1 MFFLFLSLSTFFIHH
16 FHSYMKILTVIP
28 HIPTLISRIPTLIPF
43 ITTPISRVPTLIP
56 CIRIIPTLI
65 PRIHISPTLIP
76 CIPIIPLIPFLDSPL
91 WHLQITVIYG
101 MEPRCY
107 LKSIKTIC
115 ILIFPLLYAN
125 SPCAVAATWLYNVC
139 LSFYFVL

>member
-1 MFFLFLSLSTFFIHH
+1 
-16 FHSYMKILTVIP
+16 MKILTVIP

-65 PRIHISPTLIP
+65 P
-76 CIPIIPLIPFLDSPL
+76 CIPIVPLIPFLDSPL

-125 SPCAVAATWLYNVC
+125 SPCAVAAT
-139 LSFYFVL
+139 